1 MNQEI
6 GQRRREAAADM
17 ERISPH
23 LLAETDQEVRVI
35 HMVLKQAALPKG
47 IHILAEIQI
56 LRLRISQDKNV
67 RALQGLPQ
75 QTKPANQKQA
85 QQEAVASQRRIQE
98 DLTQLKRTIQSQE
111 SP

>member
-6 GQRRREAAADM
+6 GQGRREIAADM
-17 ERISPH
+17 EQISPH
-23 LLAETDQEVRVI
+23 LLAETDQEVQVI
-35 HMVLKQAALPKG
+35 HMVLKLAALQKG
-47 IHILAEIQI
+47 IRILAEIQI

-67 RALQGLPQ
+67 KAPQGLPQ
-75 QTKPANQKQA
+75 QVKQTNQKQA
-85 QQEAVASQRRIQE
+85 KQEAVASQRRIQK